1 MPDSNKYIT
10 VDDYINDQPKEVQIK
25 LRELR
30 EYIFEAVPNASELF
44 NYGIPA
50 FALVKGG
57 KRDTQIMI
65 AGYKKHVGLYPDP
78 TAIEHFKNELES
90 YKQGKGSIQFP
101 VNEELPKELIIR
113 MIRYRK
119 SLIDDLTIKS

>member
-1 MPDSNKYIT
+1 MPDTRKYIT
-10 VDDYINDQPKEVQIK
+10 VDDYINDQPEETQSK

-30 EYIFEAVPNASELF
+30 EYIYEAVPSASELF

-50 FALVKGG
+50 FSLVKGG

-78 TAIEHFKNELES
+78 TAIEHFSNELVS

-101 VNEELPKELIIR
+101 VNKELPKELIIR
-113 MIRYRK
+113 IIY
-119 SLIDDLTIKS
+119 